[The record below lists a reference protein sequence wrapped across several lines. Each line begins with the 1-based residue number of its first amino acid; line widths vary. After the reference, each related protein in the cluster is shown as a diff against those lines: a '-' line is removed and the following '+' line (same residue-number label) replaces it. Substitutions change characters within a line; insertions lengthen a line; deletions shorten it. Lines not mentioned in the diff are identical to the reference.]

1 MHDYFIV
8 QSLFALLKPEHEAK
22 TITTFAYK

>member
-8 QSLFALLKPEHEAK
+8 QNLFTLRKTEREAK